1 MIRRW
6 RVEPDMEV
14 DTPEGTVLAVSREA
28 LVMAA
33 ADAVVMCDRAGGVF
47 SMVLDRF
54 PTGLP
59 GEMITTGAIVEWKHR
74 TDARPEAEVQRGQVI
89 PASAPDPSL
98 DAQVAEAERREDDPT
113 QYKGGEFVDD
123 IGDGLDP
130 NALPEEDDSEVTE
143 PVS

>member
-14 DTPEGTVLAVSREA
+14 DTPDGTVLAVSREA

-33 ADAVVMCDRAGGVF
+33 ADAVVMC
-47 SMVLDRF
+47 
-54 PTGLP
+54 
-59 GEMITTGAIVEWKHR
+59 EMITTGAIVEWKHR

-89 PASAPDPSL
+89 PAPAPDPSF
-98 DAQVAEAERREDDPT
+98 DAQIAKAERREDDPT
-113 QYKGGEFVDD
+113 QYKGGELVDD
-123 IGDGLDP
+123 IGDGIDP
-130 NALPEEDDSEVTE
+130 NALPEEDESAIEE

>member
-6 RVEPDMEV
+6 RVEPDMEI

-74 TDARPEAEVQRGQVI
+74 TDARPEAEVQRGIVQ
-89 PASAPDPSL
+89 DP
-98 DAQVAEAERREDDPT
+98 QGEIMERVRRQAEEPPPQDDPT

>member
-33 ADAVVMCDRAGGVF
+33 ADAVVMCDRA
-47 SMVLDRF
+47 
-54 PTGLP
+54 
-59 GEMITTGAIVEWKHR
+59 GAIVEWKHR